1 MKSKWAQRNE
11 AGIVRNNLL
20 KPFAGDSPG
29 VPFLHLKGS
38 VVTPIHMFSHVKVSS
53 VSVGSSPE
61 GQFLVRF
68 QWQPVLRAIFRGWT
82 CIGYNYQRMIPNIKT
97 LIYPGRFPC
106 LRVGFHVSESVH
118 QCPLVWEKFSITRVA
133 TAQWLQ
139 SSCLRMY
146 FSILVENPK
155 CEARVYLVQGV
166 FVCPGGDFCQSAPGP
181 VTFVKCASSVCFCCQ
196 SCVIRCIRLKM
207 WSRNS
212 PCPGSPPPPGW
223 RFLQFLCSRRP
234 CRERCQENHA
244 YFRIY

>member
-11 AGIVRNNLL
+11 AGIVRDNLL

-97 LIYPGRFPC
+97 LIYPGRFTC
-106 LRVGFHVSESVH
+106 LRVCSPVSSGLREVFNYSGRNIPVATELVSEDVFLNSGRKAK
-118 QCPLVWEKFSITRVA
+118 VWSQGLPRPRSICMPWWGFLSICSWTSHLCKVC
-133 TAQWLQ
+133 LLGLLLL
-139 SSCLRMY
+139 SSLRY
-146 FSILVENPK
+146 
-155 CEARVYLVQGV
+155 
-166 FVCPGGDFCQSAPGP
+166 
-181 VTFVKCASSVCFCCQ
+181 
-196 SCVIRCIRLKM
+196 
-207 WSRNS
+207 
-212 PCPGSPPPPGW
+212 
-223 RFLQFLCSRRP
+223 
-234 CRERCQENHA
+234 
-244 YFRIY
+244 